1 MFVFD
6 LFEKKKQDAAAGRFV
21 GGTSQDARVKNALD
35 NAYRAV
41 PAAKSPE
48 EAALG
53 YIDIQNSLNQK
64 QDQVLDQQTKT
75 NQQQKQCG
83 ILAQPD

>member
-6 LFEKKKQDAAAGRFV
+6 LFEKKKSDSPTSRFV

-48 EAALG
+48 GKVVKCKSWSGALI
-53 YIDIQNSLNQK
+53 YKI
-64 QDQVLDQQTKT
+64 
-75 NQQQKQCG
+75 
-83 ILAQPD
+83 A